1 MKSALDATDPSELL
15 KRAAWDRDLAKR
27 AAGFA
32 EWILWD
38 ADRARLLGHAK
49 RLEEEA
55 AELEK
60 QAAALAPAVT
70 LTVGLGALPRP
81 LEGRME
87 RGLFVELNPQERNT
101 LLRIANGDDRSG
113 THNPAHVARLEM
125 LALIED
131 RGPFIDL
138 TALGKKRGYWF
149 GE

>member
-1 MKSALDATDPSELL
+1 MKSALDATNPSELL

-60 QAAALAPAVT
+60 QAAALALAAT
-70 LTVGLGALPRP
+70 LTVGLGALPHP
-81 LEGRME
+81 LERRME
-87 RGLFVELNPQERNT
+87 RGLLVELSPQERNT
-101 LLRIANGDDRSG
+101 LLRNRQWGR
-113 THNPAHVARLEM
+113 P
-125 LALIED
+125 
-131 RGPFIDL
+131 
-138 TALGKKRGYWF
+138 LGHS
-149 GE
+149 

>member
-38 ADRARLLGHAK
+38 ADPARLLGHAK

-60 QAAALAPAVT
+60 QAAALAPTAPGPVKSGSVSRGCS
-70 LTVGLGALPRP
+70 TVRGK
-81 LEGRME
+81 
-87 RGLFVELNPQERNT
+87 RGL
-101 LLRIANGDDRSG
+101 RI
-113 THNPAHVARLEM
+113 
-125 LALIED
+125 
-131 RGPFIDL
+131 
-138 TALGKKRGYWF
+138 
-149 GE
+149 